1 MTLLSDKVYDW
12 ASILQEWNKQL
23 LPRLIPWRRDSPE
36 MTKLVGLPKPGAMT
50 VPPVCSL
57 P

>member
-1 MTLLSDKVYDW
+1 VTSLSDNIFDW
-12 ASILQEWNKQL
+12 ASVIQEWNKQL

-50 VPPVCSL
+50 VPPLCSL